1 MLNLIFSFLLSFAPD
16 TCEPSV
22 EHIADPNGAIEA
34 DACGA
39 PLCVFDDGTPT
50 TKDCDNSC
58 SWIPGSVI
66 TCGEWTC
73 TPIPPGSACRWT
85 CIPTP

>member
-1 MLNLIFSFLLSFAPD
+1 MFISLILSIFLSTPD
-16 TCEPSV
+16 ACEPPV
-22 EHIADPNGAIEA
+22 DATPV

-39 PLCVFDDGTPT
+39 PLCVYNDGVNPPT
-50 TKDCDNSC
+50 TKNCDNSC

-73 TPIPPGSACRWT
+73 SPLTPASACRWS
-85 CIPTP
+85 CILS